1 MKLKQFKYM
10 DYVNVVIGGV
20 LFAAAVNLFIVPM
33 NLFSGGG
40 IGVAQI
46 LRTLISGW
54 ISVPKGLDVAGII
67 NFLINIPLFIM
78 AYCSISRKFFIKT
91 LLNVIA
97 QTVAFTL
104 IWIPETPIIDDVL
117 AACLI
122 AGLIGGFGIG
132 FALRCGGSGGG
143 VDILGVYMAKKSE
156 RFSVGKLSIVINA
169 CIFTCCA
176 ILFDLAIAIYS
187 IIFTACMY
195 LTVDKFHYQN
205 INMTAMVFTRNP
217 QVKNSI
223 MEETG
228 RGVTYWKGAGA
239 YTDNETFVLM
249 TVINKYEVPQVKKI
263 ILSAD
268 PQAFII
274 INEGMSVSG
283 NFEKRL

>member
-1 MKLKQFKYM
+1 
-10 DYVNVVIGGV
+10 
-20 LFAAAVNLFIVPM
+20 M

-78 AYCSISRKFFIKT
+78 AYRSISRKFFIKT

-143 VDILGVYMAKKSE
+143 VDILGGYMAKNPNGFLSE
-156 RFSVGKLSIVINA
+156 N
-169 CIFTCCA
+169 
-176 ILFDLAIAIYS
+176 
-187 IIFTACMY
+187 
-195 LTVDKFHYQN
+195 
-205 INMTAMVFTRNP
+205 
-217 QVKNSI
+217 
-223 MEETG
+223 
-228 RGVTYWKGAGA
+228 
-239 YTDNETFVLM
+239 
-249 TVINKYEVPQVKKI
+249 
-263 ILSAD
+263 
-268 PQAFII
+268 
-274 INEGMSVSG
+274 
-283 NFEKRL
+283 

>member
-78 AYCSISRKFFIKT
+78 AYRSISRKFFIKT

-104 IWIPETPIIDDVL
+104 IWI
-117 AACLI
+117 CL
-122 AGLIGGFGIG
+122 LYTS
-132 FALRCGGSGGG
+132 RC
-143 VDILGVYMAKKSE
+143 V
-156 RFSVGKLSIVINA
+156 
-169 CIFTCCA
+169 
-176 ILFDLAIAIYS
+176 
-187 IIFTACMY
+187 
-195 LTVDKFHYQN
+195 
-205 INMTAMVFTRNP
+205 
-217 QVKNSI
+217 
-223 MEETG
+223 
-228 RGVTYWKGAGA
+228 
-239 YTDNETFVLM
+239 
-249 TVINKYEVPQVKKI
+249 
-263 ILSAD
+263 
-268 PQAFII
+268 
-274 INEGMSVSG
+274 
-283 NFEKRL
+283 